1 MTEPYPL
8 ISVIIPVKNGD
19 AWLDKTITALLRQTL
34 ASSTEIIVIDSGS
47 VDNTLALLSRY
58 PVRLISIDAGD
69 FNHGDTR
76 NLGVQASKATYVVM
90 TVQDAEATDEY
101 WLQNLLDGFDEE
113 SVAGVC
119 GQQIVPH
126 DPDKNPV
133 DWFRP
138 ISAPGRKKYQ
148 FTKQGDF
155 NALTDSEKQKIC
167 SWDNV
172 NAMYRR
178 EILTHLPFPRVDFAE
193 DARWARDAILAGY
206 AIVYNNAAKVK
217 HYHHETPE
225 YAFKRSFAVSYHLFK
240 VFNVKPDIPDNEP
253 ENILRNLKLLLQE
266 KKIHWTEK
274 WKWLRFNYLHRR
286 AVRHASEAFYSALAK
301 GENELDRSYAEFC
314 NRPPQAIKPAQTPIQ
329 NS

>member
-1 MTEPYPL
+1 MTEPDPL

-19 AWLDKTITALLRQTL
+19 AWLDKTLTALLRQTL

-47 VDNTLALLSRY
+47 VDNTLAILSRY

-76 NLGVQASKATYVVM
+76 NFGIQISKAPFVVM
-90 TVQDAEATDEY
+90 TVQDAEAADEF

-113 SVAGVC
+113 TVAAVC

-126 DPDKNPV
+126 DLDKNPV

-138 ISAPGRKKYQ
+138 ISPPGRKKYQ
-148 FTKQGDF
+148 FANAADF
-155 NALTDSEKQKIC
+155 NALPDGEKRKIC

-178 EILTHLPFPRVDFAE
+178 EMLTRLPFPRIDFAE
-193 DARWARDAILAGY
+193 DALWAKNAILAGY

-225 YAFKRSFAVSYHLFK
+225 YAFRRSFAISYHFFK
-240 VFNVKPDIPDNEP
+240 IFNVKPVVPNNEP
-253 ENILRNLKLLLQE
+253 VNILRNSKLLLSE
-266 KKIHWTEK
+266 KAIRWSEK

-286 AVRHASEAFYSALAK
+286 AVRQAAEAFYSALAK
-301 GENELDRSYAEFC
+301 GEGELDRMYNEFC
-314 NRPPQAIKPAQTPIQ
+314 DSPPQAIKPAKNPLQ
-329 NS
+329 NP